1 MDSRKIVLGVCLSVF
16 LTANYLNGFAQQI
29 AIKVLTYNI
38 RFSNPDDGDNY
49 WPKRSDAVLTM
60 LAEQQPDVFG
70 LQEALLSQVQDFENA
85 FKGYRRA
92 GVGRDDGKN
101 GGEFS
106 PIFYNSGKFT
116 CLASGTLW
124 LSQTPNIAGSRGW
137 DAACNR
143 VLTWVRLQDKKTN
156 KTVVVFNTHF
166 DHMGQIARQQ
176 SAYLIL
182 RSVDSLAN
190 GLPSIVMGDFN
201 ALPDSEPIRLLT
213 SPGQLVDS
221 RTLCTTPE
229 GPNYTFTGFE
239 VTEKEGELIDYIFV
253 KGIQHINLHKTI
265 VAKRGQYYLSDHLPV
280 TAILDF

>member
-1 MDSRKIVLGVCLSVF
+1 MHSKKLLLGICLSV
-16 LTANYLNGFAQQI
+16 LLATNSLNCLAQQI
-29 AIKVLTYNI
+29 AINVLTYNI

-49 WPKRSDAVLTM
+49 WPKRSEAVLSM
-60 LAEQQPDVFG
+60 VAEQQPDVFG
-70 LQEALLSQVQDFENA
+70 LQEALLSQVQDFEKA
-85 FKGYRRA
+85 FKGFHRA
-92 GVGRDDGKN
+92 GVGRDDGKA

-106 PIFYNSGKFT
+106 PIFYNAAKFT

-124 LSQTPNIAGSRGW
+124 LSQTPAIAGSRGW

-143 VLTWVRLQDKKTN
+143 VLTWVRLHQKETSKTF
-156 KTVVVFNTHF
+156 VVFNTHF
-166 DHMGQIARQQ
+166 DHMGQVARQQ
-176 SAYLIL
+176 SAHLIL

-201 ALPDSEPIRLLT
+201 ALPDSEPVRLLT
-213 SPGQLVDS
+213 APGQLVDS
-221 RTLCTTPE
+221 RTLYANPE

-253 KGIQHINLHKTI
+253 KGIQHINLHKVI

-280 TAILDF
+280 LATLGL